1 MSNIC
6 SLEEELQ
13 VQTHGKLAWINRNEK
28 SFKKI
33 NLILLKPI
41 PKCLWLILTF
51 TLLAAASLVAQH
63 KCPPLRPCCSSCVAD
78 QCSWSLSLQSVCC
91 RSWGTGQNC
100 FLASL
105 PALLWPQQAV
115 KAGRWALEYLK
126 PWHLWALIVFFSQQ
140 VFNPNLSFNE
150 WNLTEM
156 EASLSP
162 VSNVCFW
169 DSNNNN
175 DDDDARLVHNWRML
189 RYFTDR
195 GESVKAQQIHI
206 CCG

>member
-1 MSNIC
+1 M
-6 SLEEELQ
+6 L
-13 VQTHGKLAWINRNEK
+13 
-28 SFKKI
+28 FKKYESGRV
-33 NLILLKPI
+33 LG
-41 PKCLWLILTF
+41 PKSNKKGLWLARAVTQRAALIYSMSVAQGVCTVCAVPP
-51 TLLAAASLVAQH
+51 LAAASLVAQH